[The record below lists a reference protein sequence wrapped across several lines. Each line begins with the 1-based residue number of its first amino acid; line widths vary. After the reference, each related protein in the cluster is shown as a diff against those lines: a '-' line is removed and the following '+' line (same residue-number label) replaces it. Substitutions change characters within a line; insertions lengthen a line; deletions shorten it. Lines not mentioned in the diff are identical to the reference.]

1 MTGISHEEASKW
13 ATKETIVGVM
23 LGLFLGIPGTWLV
36 REGLYQDNKEILNK
50 QITDLKEEK
59 SKLEEEKSTLR
70 ESLATCEAQKTGLEN
85 SIQKDYVRKEELN
98 RCLQDYA
105 QKSDQ
110 NQRIND
116 QNIKLSS
123 QLQNKTACLQRQW
136 HLQQQL
142 DNIREELKSGFAK
155 GFRLAEP
162 ERNERQIQQEQLV
175 EQLNKI
181 NCQ

>member
-1 MTGISHEEASKW
+1 MKKLVSGQK
-13 ATKETIVGVM
+13 KKYL
-23 LGLFLGIPGTWLV
+23 LGLCLDYLSVFLEHGWYEKVYIKTTKK
-36 REGLYQDNKEILNK
+36 YLNK

-59 SKLEEEKSTLR
+59 SKLDKEKSTLR

-85 SIQKDYVRKEELN
+85 SIHKDYVRKEELN
-98 RCLQDYA
+98 RCLQDYT

-110 NQRIND
+110 NQKIND

-123 QLQNKTACLQRQW
+123 QLQDKTACLQRQQ

-155 GFRLAEP
+155 GLVLHGLTEL

-175 EQLNKI
+175 GQLKQI

>member
-1 MTGISHEEASKW
+1 
-13 ATKETIVGVM
+13 M
-23 LGLFLGIPGTWLV
+23 LGLSLGIPGTWLV

-59 SKLEEEKSTLR
+59 SKLDKEKSTLR

-85 SIQKDYVRKEELN
+85 SIHKDYVRKEELN
-98 RCLQDYA
+98 RCLQDYT

-110 NQRIND
+110 NQKINDQNQKIND

-123 QLQNKTACLQRQW
+123 QLQDKTACLQRQQ

-155 GFRLAEP
+155 GLVLHGLTEL

-175 EQLNKI
+175 GQLKQI